1 MGVFWEIRGVHCP
14 MTEIQPYTVEST
26 HDGFEVRRYP
36 QHVLVEVDVS
46 GDFGEAGNRGFRP
59 LIGYISGNNQGNT
72 QIEMTAPVIQAPVGD
87 RFTVSFVLPEG
98 MDAASVPAPS
108 AQGVRTRVVPAGRI
122 AARRFSGGADQA
134 RFAANA
140 LALAAAVE
148 AAGLSTAGTPFFARY
163 DPPWKP
169 GFLRRNEALVCLAD

>member
-1 MGVFWEIRGVHCP
+1 
-14 MTEIQPYTVEST
+14 MTEIQPYDVESVF
-26 HDGFEVRRYP
+26 DGFEVRAYP

-46 GDFGEAGNRGFRP
+46 GEFGVAGSRGFRP
-59 LIGYISGNNQGNT
+59 LIGYISGNNHGNAK
-72 QIEMTAPVIQAPVGD
+72 IEMTAPVIQAPVGD

-108 AQGVRTRVVPAGRI
+108 AQGVRTRVVPAGRV

-140 LALAAAVE
+140 MALAAAVKS
-148 AAGLSTAGTPFFARY
+148 AGLTAAGTPFFARY

-169 GFLRRNEALVCLAD
+169 GFLRRNEALVRLAD